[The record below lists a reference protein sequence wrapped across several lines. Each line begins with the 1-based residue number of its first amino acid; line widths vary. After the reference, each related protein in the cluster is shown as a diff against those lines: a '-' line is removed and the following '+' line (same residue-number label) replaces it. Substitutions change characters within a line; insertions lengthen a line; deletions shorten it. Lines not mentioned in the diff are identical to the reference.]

1 MKEMNEEELKIYH
14 DNENTLDFY
23 YQKGFKVGLEEARRE
38 VILNIARKIKN
49 QGIDKDIIS
58 KVTELS
64 IEEIRK
70 L

>member
-1 MKEMNEEELKIYH
+1 MSEEELKIYR

-49 QGIDKDIIS
+49 QGIHEDIIS
-58 KVTELS
+58 KVTELN